1 LFIGQSTAGK
11 SSFLNLLLNL
21 GGFLP
26 TSTLCCTSVIT
37 TIRYGTK
44 RTATI
49 LFKDPGKQDDILD
62 LEKECDMKKFNSYTF
77 MGQNRDK
84 DHGVREVQVRVPS
97 ELLKVSYT
105 EFNQY

>member
-1 LFIGQSTAGK
+1 
-11 SSFLNLLLNL
+11 
-21 GGFLP
+21 
-26 TSTLCCTSVIT
+26 
-37 TIRYGTK
+37 
-44 RTATI
+44 
-49 LFKDPGKQDDILD
+49 
-62 LEKECDMKKFNSYTF
+62 MKKFNSYTF